1 MGMWP
6 DILAG
11 VAISPEPALALA
23 PPFRQDA
30 LVPTT
35 PRPAVVVVNYGS
47 VHLATAALRPFAGTS
62 WTRVLVDC
70 WSSPAERARVVAAGS
85 AQDWTLVLPGK
96 NLGFGGGADAGIRAA
111 RDAGCDVSLVLNPDA
126 SLGLDAAEALVA
138 DVADD
143 ARLLVAPAVRTPQG
157 RDWFTGAV
165 VDMRRGRTRRGTPT
179 GPDDVPWVSG
189 ACFAASTERLLDVG
203 GFGPEYFLYWED
215 VDLSVRWTRSGGR
228 LALRDDLTCVHD
240 AGGTQEGTARGTGH
254 GRGKSPQYHY
264 YNTRNRL
271 LFASR
276 HVARERWGGWL
287 RATPGHTREV
297 LLRGGRRAV
306 VRHPLRTLW
315 PALRGTAAGLRCLA
329 TARRTEPAAAAI
341 MPATADRKGLMDGA
355 R

>member
-1 MGMWP
+1 M
-6 DILAG
+6 
-11 VAISPEPALALA
+11 
-23 PPFRQDA
+23 
-30 LVPTT
+30 PTT
-35 PRPAVVVVNYGS
+35 ARPAVVVVNYGS

-70 WSSPAERARVVAAGS
+70 WSSPAERDRVVAAGS
-85 AQDWTLVLPGK
+85 ANGWTLVLPGE

-126 SLGLDAAEALVA
+126 ALGLAAADALAA
-138 DVADD
+138 DVAAD
-143 ARLLVAPAVRTPQG
+143 AGLLVAPAIRTPQG
-157 RDWFTGAV
+157 KDWFTGAV
-165 VDMRRGRTRRGTPT
+165 VDMRRGRTRSGGPA
-179 GPDDVPWVSG
+179 GPDDASWVSG

-203 GFGPEYFLYWED
+203 GFGGEYFLYWED

-240 AGGTQEGTARGTGH
+240 AGATQDGNARAAETGA
-254 GRGKSPQYHY
+254 GRGKSPLYHY

-276 HVARERWGGWL
+276 HVAPERWGGWL

-297 LLRGGRRAV
+297 LLRGGRRAI
-306 VRHPLRTLW
+306 VRHPLRTVW

-329 TARRTEPAAAAI
+329 ATRRTGPAAATI
-341 MPATADRKGLMDGA
+341 IPATPDRKGLTDGA